1 MLLLLQNLG
10 FGAYEKTAAAESS
23 DGVTSQRKAQLMM
36 GFEVNDKTEDEE
48 IQELIEMNEN
58 LQHVESRDIQDYG
71 QSAPRA
77 YHVSLLPSLAPATS
91 LFLLECLCTCV
102 CSY

>member
-1 MLLLLQNLG
+1 MLLLQNLG
-10 FGAYEKTAAAESS
+10 FGAYEKTAAAETS

-71 QSAPRA
+71 QSSTMSTPRVIVT
-77 YHVSLLPSLAPATS
+77 YPRPPPPPPRC
-91 LFLLECLCTCV
+91 FC
-102 CSY
+102 